1 VDPNLDPNLVS
12 IILSV
17 VANGLTTLISS
28 GVAATGSALGVRRA
42 YDPASHKARALGD
55 TLRSAI
61 EETSNTMPWQ
71 GSLPVEVVCLFL
83 QTPEVE
89 SMARQLFAVQL
100 LPPAPHAD
108 LALIKR
114 RFLASL
120 ARYVRRPVEEIA
132 TQADALF
139 GLLVQGCERAL
150 AQAIDAGS
158 IAAHEATSTLRHRM
172 LMDELDTLG
181 KAVALLAAPLDIDA
195 IIRFEQAYREQV
207 GRRHGTVTPAHI
219 DTALRYP
226 IDDVFVPPHI
236 LRSGDGATR
245 PHPSVEMSHI
255 LSTLYRGIILGHPG
269 GGKSTL
275 SLKVCHDL
283 ATRYD
288 ERLVAGRQ
296 LTPVLVVLRD
306 YAAVKAAHNQSIL
319 QFIETTANTHYQV
332 PPPPGA
338 FEYLL
343 LNGRA
348 MVIFDGLDE
357 LLDTRRR
364 REIADD
370 VESFC
375 GRYPAAPVLVT
386 SREVGY
392 EQASLDKDLFQ
403 VLRLAPFDG
412 PQVTQYVERWFALDP
427 DLAPVQQ
434 ADRVRAFLRESRSVP
449 DLRSNP
455 LMLGLMCNL
464 YRRENYIPRNRP
476 EVYERCATLLFER
489 WDRSRSIHAGLP
501 IGVETH
507 VRPLMQY
514 LAYWIYETPALQ
526 AGVTDGQLVEAAADY
541 LCPRRYEDRE
551 DARHAARQ
559 FIDFC
564 RGRAWVFTDTGTTD
578 TGERLYQFTHRTF
591 LEYFAAARLVQVC
604 VTPERLREALQPR
617 IERREW
623 DVLAQLAF
631 QIIGKQA
638 EDAGDVL
645 LEGLIETAG
654 RLPGDKRWN
663 VLSFGVR
670 CLHFMVPSPRVVRT
684 IAHLAVDHCVRW
696 GAVRTMRSDDGVAL
710 QPTSRHT
717 SMVAPSAVLEDLST
731 VAPENVEAVA
741 ASVADLLIQTIA
753 ESADDL
759 AAVAYDIAVNLPFL
773 PRDEWGRPD
782 DARRAWQP
790 AVEKV
795 WDAVP
800 AERVRQLAARHFSIG
815 HAALWRDVVSLQ
827 DLVAWH
833 GIGGLFRTATSVI
846 AEAAAFSVATSTL
859 DAHLIEPLNPSS
871 ARSID
876 DLQTIGALL
885 GAAPPP
891 WVISDEMVDDN
902 DVDFLTR
909 EVADPPTHATKARAE
924 TKALPSD
931 ARFGLFA
938 LLGVFAEINFQDT
951 VWLLDHAATPLP
963 DGLRALIDA
972 RQGAQ
977 VDSHDPI
984 MDGWKGDWSA
994 DQRAIAERWMR
1005 RAVNFV
1011 FAGDSDS
1018 DPRDSDVEDNS
1029 EYA

>member
-1 VDPNLDPNLVS
+1 VDPNLVS

-28 GVAATGSALGVRRA
+28 GVAATGSALDVRRA
-42 YDPASHKARALGD
+42 HDPASQKTRALSD

-61 EETSNTMPWQ
+61 EETSDTMPWQ

-83 QTPEVE
+83 RTPEVE

-120 ARYVRRPVEEIA
+120 AHYVRRPEGEIA

-139 GLLVQGCERAL
+139 GLLAQGCERTL

-207 GRRHGTVTPAHI
+207 GRRHGTIAPAHI

-236 LRSGDGATR
+236 LRSSDGATR
-245 PHPSVEMSHI
+245 PHPSVAMSHI

-306 YAAVKAAHNQSIL
+306 YAAVKATHNQSIL

-332 PPPPGA
+332 PPPPRA

-364 REIADD
+364 QEIAAD

-392 EQASLDKDLFQ
+392 EQAPLDRGLFEAF
-403 VLRLAPFDG
+403 RLAPFDDG
-412 PQVTQYVERWFALDP
+412 QVVRYVEQWFALDP
-427 DLAPVQQ
+427 DLAP
-434 ADRVRAFLRESRSVP
+434 APRMDRAQAFLGESRSVP

-476 EVYERCATLLFER
+476 EVYERCATLLFDR

-501 IGVETH
+501 IAVETH

-514 LAYWIYETPALQ
+514 LAYWIYKDAALQ
-526 AGVTDGQLVEAAADY
+526 AGVTDGQLVETAADY

-551 DARHAARQ
+551 DARHAAQQ

-578 TGERLYQFTHRTF
+578 TGDRLYQFTHRTF

-604 VTPERLREALQPR
+604 VTPERLRAALQPK
-617 IERREW
+617 IEQREW
-623 DVLAQLAF
+623 DMLAQLAF
-631 QIIGKQA
+631 QIMSKQA
-638 EDAGDVL
+638 EDASDVL
-645 LEGLIETAG
+645 LEGLIEIVE
-654 RLPGDKRWN
+654 RLPGDERWN

-670 CLHFMVPSPRVVRT
+670 CLHVIVPSPRVVRA
-684 IAHLAVDHCVRW
+684 IAHLAVDHCVRD
-696 GAVRTMRSDDGVAL
+696 GAARMTHADDGAATQL
-710 QPTSRHT
+710 LSRHT
-717 SMVAPSAVLEDLST
+717 TAIAPIAILEDLSS
-731 VAPENVEAVA
+731 VAPENFDGVA
-741 ASVADLLIQTIA
+741 ASVEDLLRRAIVA
-753 ESADDL
+753 ADDDR
-759 AAVAYDIAVNLPFL
+759 ASVAYALTAELPFL
-773 PRDEWGRPD
+773 PPEEWDELAD
-782 DARRAWQP
+782 VYRAWQP
-790 AVEKV
+790 VVERI

-800 AERVRQLAARHFSIG
+800 VDRVRRLAARHFSIG
-815 HAALWRDVVSLQ
+815 RDAVRRHVVSLQ
-827 DLVAWH
+827 DIVAWH
-833 GIGGLFRTATSVI
+833 GLGSLFRTAASI
-846 AEAAAFSVATSTL
+846 ISRRRAFSVATSTFKAYL
-859 DAHLIEPLNPSS
+859 VDLSCGSAHDSEDA
-871 ARSID
+871 R
-876 DLQTIGALL
+876 TIGALL
-885 GAAPPP
+885 GAVAPP
-891 WVISDEMVDDN
+891 WVSDPDMPDGIELEL
-902 DVDFLTR
+902 LTD
-909 EVADPPTHATKARAE
+909 EVMD
-924 TKALPSD
+924 LPAPGAGVQDGAGVLSPD

-938 LLGVFAEINFQDT
+938 LLGVSAEIDLQDT
-951 VWLLDHAATPLP
+951 MWLLDHAATPLP
-963 DGLRALIDA
+963 DGLRALINA
-972 RQGAQ
+972 RQGEPA
-977 VDSHDPI
+977 DRHDTI
-984 MDGWKGDWSA
+984 MHGWTA
-994 DQRAIAERWMR
+994 DQRAIAEQWVG
-1005 RAVNFV
+1005 RAVSFV
-1011 FAGDSDS
+1011 VRRDS
-1018 DPRDSDVEDNS
+1018 DPEDIDVEGAID
-1029 EYA
+1029 YV